1 MPDRTAESADRIDP
15 QTSKMVARAIGER
28 LRNEVRPEE
37 SELPF
42 QLQVLMRQLH
52 AQDHHS

>member
-15 QTSKMVARAIGER
+15 QTSKVVAKAIGDR
-28 LRNEVRPEE
+28 LRTDARPEE

-42 QLQVLMRQLH
+42 RLQLLLQQLR
-52 AQDHHS
+52 AQDHP

>member
-15 QTSKMVARAIGER
+15 PTSKAVAKAIGER
-28 LRNEVRPEE
+28 LRTDVRPEE

-42 QLQVLMRQLH
+42 ELQLLMRQLR
-52 AQDHHS
+52 AQDHP